1 MYHYDTNM
9 NAVHITRIPPETVS
23 ALKRLARS
31 HHRSLQGELR
41 VILERAARMAP
52 AEGDAGVL
60 QLKTVRTGYTGS
72 WRREEI
78 YGADGR

>member
-1 MYHYDTNM
+1 M
-9 NAVHITRIPPETVS
+9 NAVHITQVHPETIS

-41 VILERAARMAP
+41 IILEHAAKIAP
-52 AEGDAGVL
+52 PNVATDE
-60 QLKTVRTGYTGS
+60 LKLVTVRTGYTGS
-72 WRREEI
+72 WSREEI